1 MTSIG
6 SYAFYGCTG
15 LTLIRFNAVSANDLT
30 SSGSAFYNAGSRSN
44 GISVV
49 FGDSVQKIPA
59 YLFYVSASSY
69 RPNIKNVT
77 IGDNVASIGSSA
89 FMGCSALTSVKF
101 NNPNGWTAGG
111 ASIPG
116 SSLSTPSA
124 AAKCLVSTYVNYT
137 WLRN

>member
-6 SYAFYGCTG
+6 SDAFYGCTG

-59 YLFYVSASSY
+59 YLFYVSESSY

-89 FMGCSALTSVKF
+89 FMGCSALKSVKF

-137 WLRN
+137 WLRS